1 MRRESRLI
9 ALGVLAL
16 LASAL
21 VQAQPQRTAAVPRTA
36 PHSRASHTAPR
47 GPYRPAG
54 AATAPLRAAAATA
67 LVTHAAALAA
77 PRIAT
82 VAGPHRTPGIAATAA
97 FTPIARTNAV
107 AGAYRT
113 AVRRRAPVNA
123 ALGGP
128 ATFDARKLVR
138 R

>member
-1 MRRESRLI
+1 MRHERRLV
-9 ALGVLAL
+9 ALGMLAV

-21 VQAQPQRTAAVPRTA
+21 AQAQPERAA
-36 PHSRASHTAPR
+36 ASHTATHGRASHPAPR
-47 GPYRPAG
+47 GAHPAIKAPPAPPHPV
-54 AATAPLRAAAATA
+54 AATTLA
-67 LVTHAAALAA
+67 THAAALAA

-82 VAGPHRTPGIAATAA
+82 PAGPHRTPGIAAPAVRA
-97 FTPIARTNAV
+97 LARSSAV
-107 AGAYRT
+107 AGAYRSS
-113 AVRRRAPVNA
+113 ARRRAPVNA

>member
-1 MRRESRLI
+1 MRHECHLV

-21 VQAQPQRTAAVPRTA
+21 AQAQPERAAAARTATHR
-36 PHSRASHTAPR
+36 RASHPAPR
-47 GPYRPAG
+47 GAHPAVK
-54 AATAPLRAAAATA
+54 AATAPQHPVAAPTLASHPAAI
-67 LVTHAAALAA
+67 VAA
-77 PRIAT
+77 PRVST
-82 VAGPHRTPGIAATAA
+82 PAGPHRTPGIAAAPAVTA
-97 FTPIARTNAV
+97 IARTNAV
-107 AGAYRT
+107 AGAYRSS
-113 AVRRRAPVNA
+113 VRRRAPVNA